1 MQEITYEQVQDFL
14 IITSFGFIPGQDE
27 ISFPIIQRIHRR
39 LQQGHRFDPIK
50 VTADGIISDGH
61 HRYVCLSILGI
72 EIKTTKAAKNHNQ
85 NTYQWNKICLE
96 TKDYDSLAKIK
107 NFELKYD

>member
-14 IITSFGFIPGQDE
+14 IRTSFGFIPGQGE
-27 ISFPIIQRIHRR
+27 ISFPVIQRIHRR
-39 LQQGHRFDPIK
+39 LQNGHRFDPIK
-50 VTADGIISDGH
+50 VTADSIISDGH

-72 EIKTTKAAKNHNQ
+72 EIVTTKAGKNHSQ
-85 NTYQWNKICLE
+85 TTYQWDKICLE
-96 TKDYDSLAKIK
+96 TKDYDSPAKIK

>member
-14 IITSFGFIPGQDE
+14 IITSFGFIPGQGE

-39 LQQGHRFDPIK
+39 LQQGRRFDPIK

-85 NTYQWNKICLE
+85 TTYQWDKICLE

>member
-1 MQEITYEQVQDFL
+1 MQELTYEQVQNFL
-14 IITSFGFIPGQDE
+14 IITSFGFIAGQGE

-85 NTYQWNKICLE
+85 TTYQWDKICLE

>member
-1 MQEITYEQVQDFL
+1 MQELTYEQVQNFL
-14 IITSFGFIPGQDE
+14 IITSFGFIAGQGE

-39 LQQGHRFDPIK
+39 LQNGHRFDPIK

-61 HRYVCLSILGI
+61 HRYVCLTILGI
-72 EIKTTKAAKNHNQ
+72 EIETIKAGKNHNQ
-85 NTYQWNKICLE
+85 PTYHWNKICLE

-107 NFELKYD
+107 KFELRYG

>member
-1 MQEITYEQVQDFL
+1 MQELTHEQVQGFL
-14 IITSFGFIPGQDE
+14 IRTSFGFIPGQGE

-85 NTYQWNKICLE
+85 TTYQWDKICLE